1 MAAIPGQ
8 EDIHS
13 VYRRRSYMVGIGNF
27 ILRHGIVR
35 EQRLCKSIYVRR
47 RAIKF
52 MYPIKGSKTQLRL
65 FAVATRRLGKDM
77 FGNMY
82 LTLRRS
88 LRPPFASPSLLDGM
102 IGVGRWP

>member
-1 MAAIPGQ
+1 
-8 EDIHS
+8 
-13 VYRRRSYMVGIGNF
+13 MVGIGNF
-27 ILRHGIVR
+27 ILRHGTVR
-35 EQRLCKSIYVRR
+35 EQRLCKCIYVRR

-52 MYPIKGSKTQLRL
+52 MYPFKGSKTQLRL

-88 LRPPFASPSLLDGM
+88 LRPPFASPSLLDRM
-102 IGVGRWP
+102 IGVGGWP

>member
-1 MAAIPGQ
+1 
-8 EDIHS
+8 
-13 VYRRRSYMVGIGNF
+13 MVGIGNF
-27 ILRHGIVR
+27 ILRHGTVR

-52 MYPIKGSKTQLRL
+52 MYPIQGSKTQLRL

-102 IGVGRWP
+102 IGVGGWP